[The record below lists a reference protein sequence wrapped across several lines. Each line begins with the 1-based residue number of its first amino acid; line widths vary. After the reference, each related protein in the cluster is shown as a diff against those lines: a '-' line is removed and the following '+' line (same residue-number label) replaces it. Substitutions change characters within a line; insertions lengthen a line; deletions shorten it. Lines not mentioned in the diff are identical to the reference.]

1 MDFEKSIP
9 FDLGFN
15 QYIQS
20 FAANIEYAYSELNS
34 FVNLKVKSLQFQRLF
49 PIIKGEIE
57 LYINFYIGC
66 LLWACYIKQFE
77 NKEIS
82 ENPVLG
88 KNLTDDESLFNVN
101 YLRDYLSKFEKDTKY
116 YLHKNISID
125 SKYYALIDLYSDFL
139 KENKHFTETK
149 TSSDLKLPFK
159 INNPNYE
166 SILTTIQ
173 QVVKTGDFSPLREYL
188 DILLASKIDK

>member
-20 FAANIEYAYSELNS
+20 FSANIEYAYAEINS
-34 FVNLKVKSLQFQRLF
+34 FVNLKVKTMQFQRMYK
-49 PIIKGEIE
+49 IINGEIE

-66 LLWACYIKQFE
+66 LLWACYIKLFK

-88 KNLTDDESLFNVN
+88 KELSDEESLYTLN
-101 YLRDYLSKFEKDTKY
+101 YLRNYLPKFEKDVKY
-116 YLHKNISID
+116 YLHRNIKFEQ
-125 SKYYALIDLYSDFL
+125 KYYDLLDLYEKFL
-139 KENKHFTETK
+139 KMNKHFTQTK
-149 TSSDLKLPFK
+149 TSDDLSLPFELK
-159 INNPNYE
+159 NPNYDN
-166 SILTTIQ
+166 ILNTIQ
-173 QVVKTGDFSPLREYL
+173 KVVETGDFTPLREYL
-188 DILLASKIDK
+188 DIILDSKI

>member
-34 FVNLKVKSLQFQRLF
+34 FVNLKVKTLQFQKLYKF
-49 PIIKGEIE
+49 ISSEIE

-66 LLWACYIKQFE
+66 LLWACYIKQFK

-82 ENPVLG
+82 KNPVLG
-88 KNLTDDESLFNVN
+88 QEISDEESLYTIN
-101 YLRDYLSKFEKDTKY
+101 YLKNYLPKFEKDVKY
-116 YLHKNISID
+116 YLHRNIKFEK
-125 SKYYALIDLYSDFL
+125 KYYDLLDLYEKFL
-139 KENKHFTETK
+139 KSNKHFTQTK
-149 TSSDLKLPFK
+149 TSDDLILPFELKNPDYEK
-159 INNPNYE
+159 ILN
-166 SILTTIQ
+166 TIQ
-173 QVVKTGDFSPLREYL
+173 DVVKTGNFTPLRGYL
-188 DILLASKIDK
+188 DEILESIV

>member
-20 FAANIEYAYSELNS
+20 FAANLEFAYSELNG
-34 FVNLKVKSLQFQRLF
+34 FVNLKFKSLYFQRLF
-49 PIIKGEIE
+49 PTIKDEIE

-88 KNLTDDESLFNVN
+88 KNLSDEESLFNVN
-101 YLRDYLSKFEKDTKY
+101 YLRDYLPKFEKDTKY
-116 YLHKNISID
+116 YLHKTVNVD
-125 SKYYALIDLYSDFL
+125 PKYYELIDLYIKFL
-139 KENKHFTETK
+139 KDNKHFTETK
-149 TSSDLKLPFK
+149 TSSD
-159 INNPNYE
+159 
-166 SILTTIQ
+166 
-173 QVVKTGDFSPLREYL
+173 
-188 DILLASKIDK
+188 

>member
-34 FVNLKVKSLQFQRLF
+34 FVNLKVKTLQFQKLYKF
-49 PIIKGEIE
+49 ISGEID

-77 NKEIS
+77 NKEIT

-88 KNLTDDESLFNVN
+88 KELSDDESLYTLN
-101 YLRDYLSKFEKDTKY
+101 YLKNYLPKFEKDVKY
-116 YLHKNISID
+116 YLHKNIKID
-125 SKYYALIDLYSDFL
+125 SKYYDLINLYEKFL
-139 KENKHFTETK
+139 KMNKHFTNTK
-149 TSSDLKLPFK
+149 TSSDLILPFELK
-159 INNPNYE
+159 NPDYDK
-166 SILTTIQ
+166 ILTTIQ
-173 QVVKTGDFSPLREYL
+173 DVVETGDFSPLREYL
-188 DILLASKIDK
+188 DILLESEK